1 MENTSRKHTHTH
13 THTHIKR
20 IAHQVQVGF
29 IPKMQRFFTIC
40 KSINVIHYINKLKD
54 RNHMIVS
61 IDAEDDF
68 EKIKHQFMILKRP
81 VNGHRIYLPQHD
93 KGHTG
98 KSLSKHYL
106 NGVKI

>member
-1 MENTSRKHTHTH
+1 
-13 THTHIKR
+13 
-20 IAHQVQVGF
+20 
-29 IPKMQRFFTIC
+29 
-40 KSINVIHYINKLKD
+40 
-54 RNHMIVS
+54 MIVS
-61 IDAEDDF
+61 IDAGDDF

-81 VNGHRIYLPQHD
+81 VNGHRRYLPQHD